1 MRLLD
6 RIALQ
11 KLLVMIINLLSKLID
26 KIPSKSKMRKK

>member
-6 RIALQ
+6 RIAIQ
-11 KLLVMIINLLSKLID
+11 RLLLLIIGLLSKLID